1 MGREVLAVLLAF
13 DPPAG
18 VLEEVGPGD
27 GAREEGKAAP
37 GAVEERN
44 VFRRML
50 AKARG
55 APARGGRGLRFVFSI
70 TADAC
75 GKLCGQWAL
84 TCKSFTVY
92 PLTPC

>member
-1 MGREVLAVLLAF
+1 MDNCDPWHFWHCPRAQCSPSVGHRSMGREVLAVLLAF

-50 AKARG
+50 AKV
-55 APARGGRGLRFVFSI
+55 RFVAKISCFFFS
-70 TADAC
+70 
-75 GKLCGQWAL
+75 KFHELL
-84 TCKSFTVY
+84 
-92 PLTPC
+92 